1 MKSANA
7 RVAVIT
13 GAAGGLGSA
22 LTRELAK
29 RGWNLALVDI
39 DSEKLA
45 ELVGTLASSNNHITA
60 HVADLRNSDQIAAL
74 PQEVKGKHGSVH
86 CLINNAGITLQKSIE
101 SHSIEDWR
109 RVFDLNFW
117 ATVSMCQAFLP
128 VLKEQSR
135 ANIVNISSMAACYGM
150 PSQSSYSSSKA
161 AVQAFSESLRA
172 ELSRYAI
179 GVTCIHPGAI
189 NTDMIKATLCESD
202 DVAQAQKNLAL
213 AQRFGM
219 SPEKTA
225 KCIID
230 AFERNR
236 RQQYVGI
243 DARIFNWVVKLCPG
257 LVSAVF
263 ANTYQRVSK
272 VTPTL

>member
-1 MKSANA
+1 MTSANG

-13 GAAGGLGSA
+13 GAAGGVGSA
-22 LTRELAK
+22 LARELAK

-45 ELVGTLASSNNHITA
+45 ELVATLRNSNNRITA
-60 HVADLRNSDQIAAL
+60 HVADLRNSDHITAL
-74 PQEVKGKHGSVH
+74 PQEVKGKHGSVD

-128 VLKEQSR
+128 MLKEPSR

-172 ELSRYAI
+172 ELSSYAI

-202 DVAQAQKNLAL
+202 NVAQAQKNLAL

-219 SPEKTA
+219 SPEKAAT
-225 KCIID
+225 CIID

-236 RQQYVGI
+236 RQRFVGI
-243 DARIFNWVVKLCPG
+243 DARVFNWVVKLCPG

-263 ANTYQRVSK
+263 ANTYQRVNK

>member
-45 ELVGTLASSNNHITA
+45 ELVGTLASSNNYITA

-74 PQEVKGKHGSVH
+74 TQEVKGKHGSVH

-117 ATVSMCQAFLP
+117 ATVSLCQVFLP
-128 VLKEQSR
+128 ILKEHSR

-161 AVQAFSESLRA
+161 AVQAFSESLRV
-172 ELSRYAI
+172 ELSSYGI
-179 GVTCIHPGAI
+179 GVTCILPGAI
-189 NTDMIKATLCESD
+189 NTDMIKATLSESD
-202 DVAQAQKNLAL
+202 DIAQAKKNLAL
-213 AQRFGM
+213 AQRFGIP
-219 SPEKTA
+219 PEKAA

-236 RQQYVGI
+236 RQKYVGI
-243 DARIFNWVVKLCPG
+243 DARVFNWMVKLCPG

-263 ANTYQRVSK
+263 ANTYQSVNK
-272 VTPTL
+272 VNPT